1 MNSEDLLFLDRGAVT
16 KALGDVDAL
25 ETVAHALTE
34 HAAGRTVLPEEG
46 YLPWTNSQGA
56 YSRSIAMQGGLT
68 GERPVYGMKLI
79 NASVSNPARGMERAG
94 GLSFLFDPETARPV
108 MIAEAAY
115 LSAIRTGAYTMLS
128 LRHLGP
134 VSWDSVGLIG
144 CGTQARAHLDLIARY
159 FPDVTRVHV
168 ADIDPQRASA
178 LADWIDEN
186 HPAMTPVVAPS
197 VRAVVEA
204 VCVVIT
210 LTTSSEPYIPAS
222 WIRPG
227 SFLAHVSLADFTE
240 EVFAGAAAL
249 YIDDLELIRDNP
261 RRIMGRLIAEHV
273 IADGPDKPGRP
284 IDGTLGQV
292 LLGERPVVRPRDG
305 YVLSNPFGMSILDV
319 GLLDAVHRSAVRLGL
334 GQRLTVVQSGG

>member
-1 MNSEDLLFLDRGAVT
+1 MTAAPSEDILFLDRTAVIT
-16 KALGDVDAL
+16 ALTGVDTLDVIAQ
-25 ETVAHALTE
+25 VLTE
-34 HAAGRTVLPEEG
+34 HAAGRVALPEEG
-46 YLPWTNSQGA
+46 YLAWSNSQGA

-134 VSWDSVGLIG
+134 AEWDAVSMIG
-144 CGTQARAHLDLIARY
+144 CGTQARAHLDLIAQV
-159 FPDVTRVHV
+159 FPEVRRVHV
-168 ADIDPQRASA
+168 VDREPARAEGF
-178 LADWIDEN
+178 ADWVRTS
-186 HPAMTPVVAPS
+186 HPAIKPVVEQN
-197 VRAVVEA
+197 VRAA
-204 VCVVIT
+204 VGAAPVVIT
-210 LTTSSEPYIPAS
+210 LTTSDEPYIPAS
-222 WIRPG
+222 WIQPG

-240 EVFAGAAAL
+240 DVFVGAQAL
-249 YIDDLELIRDNP
+249 YIDDLDLIRDNP
-261 RRIMGRLIAEHV
+261 RRIMGGLIADGV
-273 IADGPDKPGRP
+273 IADAPGKPGRA

-292 LLGERPVVRPRDG
+292 LCGETEPIRPGTG

-319 GLLDAVHRSAVRLGL
+319 GMIDAVHGSAVRLNV
-334 GQRLTVVQSGG
+334 GQRLSML